1 MKPVRDACK
10 ILDKLRASS
19 LKGGS
24 VGSGKKQKGCN
35 LQVFFM
41 VLLLKMKHVMSRNW
55 CPIHIFLQCN
65 NFADFKW
72 SHSRLS
78 VAVWKEESDPS
89 VSLENFLLSKY
100 TGNGFAYD
108 CYECARF
115 WNASS
120 CSTNLQQFSNV
131 MHMQQTRDF
140 LARTVKQGRNAWPF
154 RNFKSRSK
162 WIMTYLV
169 CYIFLYIEEALIADE
184 EKKQTCCLLYRLS
197 HTEMFKLEMSW
208 KHWLRSF
215 VSLWMALVYLI
226 YFDECL
232 YSELHE

>member
-1 MKPVRDACK
+1 MLCLETDVRFIYFSSVT
-10 ILDKLRASS
+10 ILLILSGVTLAFRWQCEKKNQILQFHWKTFCFPNTLVMA
-19 LKGGS
+19 LHMTVMS
-24 VGSGKKQKGCN
+24 VLGSGTHQVV
-35 LQVFFM
+35 LQTYNSSQ
-41 VLLLKMKHVMSRNW
+41 MS
-55 CPIHIFLQCN
+55 CIC
-65 NFADFKW
+65 
-72 SHSRLS
+72 
-78 VAVWKEESDPS
+78 
-89 VSLENFLLSKY
+89 SKL
-100 TGNGFAYD
+100 GI
-108 CYECARF
+108 
-115 WNASS
+115 
-120 CSTNLQQFSNV
+120 
-131 MHMQQTRDF
+131 F

-232 YSELHE
+232 YSKLHE